1 MLYNKRGKF
10 PNTKKYEQYEQ
21 KEVKTMKQQNGC
33 LQLLDSVKQGSASYA
48 FLSLQFERALG
59 YAVYIERGDA
69 YALELIGNKRR
80 ESEKIFRQIVR
91 GELSPMHLREVAADQ
106 TVICPEKL
114 EIFC

>member
-1 MLYNKRGKF
+1 
-10 PNTKKYEQYEQ
+10 
-21 KEVKTMKQQNGC
+21 MKQQNGC